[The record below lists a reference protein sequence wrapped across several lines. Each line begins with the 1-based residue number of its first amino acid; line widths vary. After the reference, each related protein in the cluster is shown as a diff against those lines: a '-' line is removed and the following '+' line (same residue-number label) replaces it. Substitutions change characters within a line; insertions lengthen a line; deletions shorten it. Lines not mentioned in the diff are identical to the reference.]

1 MGKNPPF
8 QISAFLRVLFLIFS
22 AALLTALLG
31 IPALVLTPFDRS
43 GSRSSSFQRAWVR
56 AFFRFNRI
64 PICIQGLEN
73 LQEGGANILI
83 SNHASLLDIP
93 AIVAAVPLPVRFI
106 AKKSLIWFPIF
117 GWFMH
122 FAGHVLIDRDS
133 AVSAVKSLKKA
144 ARIMKQGISVVVFPE
159 GTRTP
164 DGDVKE
170 FKRGAFLLALQAR
183 APIVP
188 ISISGTYE
196 MLPRTGCCFRPGT
209 IDLKIG
215 SPILTKELPIRDIR
229 HLVEKVRKV
238 IIDQTEGGKEAHSQM
253 RKIPQI

>member
-1 MGKNPPF
+1 MSDSPSF
-8 QISAFLRVLFLIFS
+8 QLGPFLRVLFLIFS
-22 AALLTALLG
+22 AA
-31 IPALVLTPFDRS
+31 VLTVLLATPGCVFSLFDRS
-43 GSRSSSFQRAWVR
+43 GRWASLFQRAWVS
-56 AFFRFNRI
+56 AFFRLNGIRI
-64 PICIQGLEN
+64 RA
-73 LQEGGANILI
+73 EGGDILKRGSANILI

-117 GWFMH
+117 GWFMY
-122 FAGHVLIDRDS
+122 FARHVLIDRDS

-144 ARIMKQGISVVVFPE
+144 SRLMKEGISVVVFPE
-159 GTRTP
+159 GTRSP
-164 DGDVKE
+164 DGKVKE
-170 FKRGAFLLALQAR
+170 FKRGAFLLALQSR

-215 SPILTKELPIRDIR
+215 VPIPTHELPIREIR
-229 HLVEKVRKV
+229 PLVEKVRNV
-238 IIDQTEGGKEAHSQM
+238 IISQTKNGTAVPSQM
-253 RKIPQI
+253 PKMP